1 MIGIFFPVDRGHMG
15 WIFIKVRSTDSKL
28 RVRIDPVRHT
38 ISHLRSIAVHH
49 FTIYADKITREP
61 VAIAAAKTLAV
72 VRPVPRSLQTTCEG
86 LTVIVTECACYARR
100 ESSLVHSAKSMIQL
114 QLETAVHATD

>member
-1 MIGIFFPVDRGHMG
+1 MRTRRLESV
-15 WIFIKVRSTDSKL
+15 V
-28 RVRIDPVRHT
+28 
-38 ISHLRSIAVHH
+38 AVHH

-86 LTVIVTECACYARR
+86 LTVIVTECACYARASPA
-100 ESSLVHSAKSMIQL
+100 SSIAR
-114 QLETAVHATD
+114 